1 MNKSDL
7 IKKIAS
13 DAGITQTQAKAAL
26 QTVEVGI
33 VEALINGENVQ
44 LVGFGTFTVKSH
56 KARKGRNPKTGE
68 ELKIPAKNVVK
79 FKAGKGMNEAVN

>member
-13 DAGITQTQAKAAL
+13 NAGITQTQAKAAL
-26 QTVEVGI
+26 QTIEVGI
-33 VEALINGENVQ
+33 VEALVNGENVQ
-44 LVGFGTFTVKSH
+44 LVGFGTFTIKSH

-68 ELKIPAKNVVK
+68 ELNIPAKNVVK

>member
-56 KARKGRNPKTGE
+56 KARKGRTPKTGE
-68 ELKIPAKNVVK
+68 ELNIPAKNVVK

>member
-68 ELKIPAKNVVK
+68 ELNIPAKNVVK

>member
-26 QTVEVGI
+26 QTVEIGI
-33 VEALINGENVQ
+33 VEALIKGENV
-44 LVGFGTFTVKSH
+44 
-56 KARKGRNPKTGE
+56 
-68 ELKIPAKNVVK
+68 
-79 FKAGKGMNEAVN
+79 

>member
-33 VEALINGENVQ
+33 VEALIKGENVQ

-68 ELKIPAKNVVK
+68 ELNIPAKNVVK
-79 FKAGKGMNEAVN
+79 FKAGKGMNESVN

>member
-33 VEALINGENVQ
+33 VEALIKGENVQ

-68 ELKIPAKNVVK
+68 ELNIPAKNVVK

>member
-13 DAGITQTQAKAAL
+13 DADITQTQAKAAL

-33 VEALINGENVQ
+33 VEALINGENLKQVREWMK
-44 LVGFGTFTVKSH
+44 LST
-56 KARKGRNPKTGE
+56 NPHLIDSE
-68 ELKIPAKNVVK
+68 
-79 FKAGKGMNEAVN
+79 KAGE